1 MYKVYRDPEGK
12 TVQINVTST
21 DHQRQPQPQPRASFQ
36 YSEDVYRLQIQK
48 LNGEISTLRQRVI
61 NTHNS
66 HSQCLC
72 CVCMYLCV
80 ILAICS
86 CIHAPLANA
95 CVLIETHQ
103 D

>member
-1 MYKVYRDPEGK
+1 MYKVYRDPEGE

-21 DHQRQPQPQPRASFQ
+21 DHQPQAQPQPRVSFQ

-61 NTHNS
+61 NTLS
-66 HSQCLC
+66 FLMLAFVLKCPCVGLC
-72 CVCMYLCV
+72 I
-80 ILAICS
+80 ILEIYTS
-86 CIHAPLANA
+86 TI
-95 CVLIETHQ
+95 